1 MRRNLSARATIVSVL
16 LAVEIIVVAAIVF
29 AVAALSVGRFDRL
42 SPAPPDAA
50 DNGLPS
56 PTVSATDVNGVR
68 FDMAF
73 RGYRMAEVD
82 AVLARLADELAWRDA
97 ELARRDEE
105 MVRLATFAHFDHQ
118 SPGHQSPGRRSADRD
133 DWSGHADA
141 VSQTTLPA
149 PTALPVP
156 PPE

>member
-1 MRRNLSARATIVSVL
+1 MIVLSGWRVRHNFSTRATIVDVL
-16 LAVEIIVVAAIVF
+16 LVVEIVVVAAIVF

-50 DNGLPS
+50 GDGLPAL
-56 PTVSATDVNGVR
+56 TVSAADLAGVR

-82 AVLARLADELAWRDA
+82 AVVARLADELAWRDA

-105 MVRLATFAHFDHQ
+105 MVRLASFAHADEQ
-118 SPGHQSPGRRSADRD
+118 APSYRRAERD
-133 DWSGHADA
+133 GWTGHADA
-141 VSQTTLPA
+141 VGPA
-149 PTALPVP
+149 APPV
-156 PPE
+156 E